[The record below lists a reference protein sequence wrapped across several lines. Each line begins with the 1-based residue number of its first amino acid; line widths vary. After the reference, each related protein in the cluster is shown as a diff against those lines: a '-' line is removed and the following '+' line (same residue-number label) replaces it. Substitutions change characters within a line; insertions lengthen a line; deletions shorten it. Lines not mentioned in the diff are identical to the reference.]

1 MIGMDTN
8 QDAYGHVSSAFG
20 AVAEHANVGTL
31 YSAGN
36 LSSIPGVVIEFP
48 SAGATSSV
56 ISVGKEARV
65 YTALVERHEWLR
77 DFFDNLS
84 GVDSISKL
92 APIYSKIN
100 DLLMSKAFS
109 EVDDILYCV
118 DAKKCSDLL
127 MLGLARITFSYR
139 DQLFFWDEYR
149 ASVAKEGEL
158 RNLDKRS
165 LIGLV

>member
-8 QDAYGHVSSAFG
+8 QDAYRQVASAFDIVDECTDVG
-20 AVAEHANVGTL
+20 AL
-31 YSAGN
+31 YSAGS
-36 LSSIPGVVIEFP
+36 LSSVPGVVIEFP
-48 SAGATSSV
+48 SAGTTSSV

-65 YTALVERHEWLR
+65 YTALVEKHRWLR
-77 DFFDNLS
+77 NFFDNLS
-84 GVDSISKL
+84 NIDSVAKL

-100 DLLMSKAFS
+100 DLLINENFS
-109 EVDDILYCV
+109 EVDNILYCV

>member
-8 QDAYGHVSSAFG
+8 QDAYGQVSSAFG
-20 AVAEHANVGTL
+20 AVAEHVDVGAL
-31 YSAGN
+31 YSAGS
-36 LSSIPGVVIEFP
+36 LSSVPGVVIEFP

-65 YTALVERHEWLR
+65 YTALVEKHEWLR
-77 DFFDNLS
+77 DFFGNLS
-84 GVDSISKL
+84 SVDSVSKL

-100 DLLMSKAFS
+100 DMLVRKAFS

-118 DAKKCSDLL
+118 DAKNCSDLL

-139 DQLFFWDEYR
+139 DKLFFWDEYR